1 MSEPTPLPPPPWP
14 GSAAPAAPPAP
25 GNPATPHQA
34 PLDAL
39 RAQGADRLEPLR
51 FHYLTLLAQRIAQA
65 PAHRAARLQPRL
77 EQGLLDLQAQVAQA
91 RSEAQARLSAL
102 EPSAPEAARELAR
115 LLAAQ
120 DWPAL
125 RRQRLARPA
134 APGSRPLVALTQYL
148 EQASAQVPSDGEVLR
163 RDGLPEL
170 KSATRFRPGWTRLR
184 AEQRVSQALAQAP
197 DQAGPFNSQMLLL
210 RSLELLRKLSPAY
223 LEHLVS
229 QVDTLL
235 WLEQASL
242 KAPKATKPGA
252 KVASKPPGK
261 ASTSPAK
268 TPRRKAT

>member
-1 MSEPTPLPPPPWP
+1 MSEPTPLPTTPWP
-14 GSAAPAAPPAP
+14 GGAAPDAAP
-25 GNPATPHQA
+25 GKPATPHEA

-39 RAQGADRLEPLR
+39 RAQGAERLEPLR

-65 PAHRAARLQPRL
+65 PAHRAVRLQPRL
-77 EQGLLDLQAQVAQA
+77 DQGLRDLQAQVALA
-91 RSEAQARLSAL
+91 HREAQARQSAL
-102 EPSAPEAARELAR
+102 EPSAPDAARELAR

-125 RRQRLARPA
+125 RRQRLALQQ
-134 APGSRPLVALTQYL
+134 APRSRALVELTQYL
-148 EQASAQVPSDGEVLR
+148 EQASAQVPSDGEVQR

-170 KSATRFRPGWTRLR
+170 KSASRFRPGWTRLR

-210 RSLELLRKLSPAY
+210 RSLDLLRKLSPAY

-242 KAPKATKPGA
+242 KAPKATKPSA

-261 ASTSPAK
+261 APTSPAK